1 MKVVKI
7 RFSDRESA
15 AKGIG
20 QIMRRGKVICLPE
33 NTYIVPQQ
41 GLKILDEI
49 PVTYEILAEEGLD
62 YAYHTLRGPA
72 TPQV

>member
-7 RFSDRESA
+7 RFSDPDSA

-20 QIMRRGKVICLPE
+20 RLMRRGKVICLPE
-33 NTYIVPQQ
+33 NTYVVPQQ

-62 YAYHTLRGPA
+62 YAYHTLRDPA
-72 TPQV
+72 APQV